1 MDLPEKLIKAQ
12 MDKLQEVDTLIKQKD
27 LRSALLKY
35 LDAKGAL
42 DGCIPYK
49 NFSSFVRRFIDN
61 ISVDIPTISGS
72 AETASESE
80 TDHLV
85 YGLLSCGI
93 CKRILEVPVTLPC
106 EETGHT
112 FCKVCITALAQ
123 SGSSRCPTCQSRF
136 SASFSEKAN
145 ASFAVGR
152 LVEIYFPDVA
162 RAYQLKREGNEC
174 FAANDHYGSLSKYN
188 EAVRVGGPEA
198 SVLSNR
204 SQLYFVLGNNEEAV
218 SDADAAIELRPSWSK
233 PYYRKALALFA
244 DAQFASCSA
253 TGFQMAVLDRE
264 NPQIRELLPKILWKY
279 LTLESDTQDT
289 MEVTTDT
296 EGIAD
301 WCSKMVERFEEAVAV
316 LTSLMNRC
324 PKSASKEHAVDVGL
338 DIVEEILTCTLCYR
352 LLYKPV
358 TPRCG
363 HSFCKQCLH
372 RVLDF
377 KPSCPQCRSDLSDY
391 LAEKRFATTEV
402 LQKVCESL
410 LPKVFEERVHMFNTE
425 MQELARLSEDEAE
438 IPVFVLTVAWPDIPL
453 FLHVFEPRYRLMVRQ
468 ALESGSNRF
477 GMACAPPSED
487 NTTDVFADYG
497 TILRIEHIEYE
508 EDGRCFV
515 HCKGER
521 RFRVLSRSMRE
532 GYHTA
537 RVKYIADRVLLEDEI
552 LEVRALED
560 EYYGLIEKELADLDS
575 ATLAHLTDNIGPFPA
590 KGDLSVHTEN
600 GPPWIWWYAA
610 FTESKS
616 ALPSWNL
623 NLLKETS
630 VKARLQMVH
639 HLINRD

>member
-279 LTLESDTQDT
+279 LTLESDTQ
-289 MEVTTDT
+289 
-296 EGIAD
+296 
-301 WCSKMVERFEEAVAV
+301 
-316 LTSLMNRC
+316 
-324 PKSASKEHAVDVGL
+324 
-338 DIVEEILTCTLCYR
+338 
-352 LLYKPV
+352 
-358 TPRCG
+358 
-363 HSFCKQCLH
+363 
-372 RVLDF
+372 
-377 KPSCPQCRSDLSDY
+377 Y